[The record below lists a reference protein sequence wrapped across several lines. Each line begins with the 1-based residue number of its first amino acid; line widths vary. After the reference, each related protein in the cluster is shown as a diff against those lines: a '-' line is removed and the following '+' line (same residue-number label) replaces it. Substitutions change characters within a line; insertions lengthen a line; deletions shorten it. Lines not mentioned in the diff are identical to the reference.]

1 MEKAMRLD
9 RYLVEMNKGSRSEVK
24 KMIKSGRV
32 SVDGEI
38 CREAERKIQPSAS
51 EVSLDGKQVGY
62 AAFEYFMLNKPAGV
76 VSATEDGRHK
86 TVVSLI
92 EDAKRRDLFPVG
104 RLDIDTEGL
113 LLITND
119 GKLAHRLLSPK
130 KHVDKT
136 YFARVEGR
144 LPEDAAEQF
153 AGGITLEDGTRT
165 LPARLVIQKAA
176 ETAEENG
183 KTESGLSEIELTI
196 HEGKFHQVKRM
207 FEAVSCRVV
216 YLKRLSMGSLRL
228 DGSLA
233 PGACRR
239 LTAEEISKLQE
250 EGGPGEERG
259 LLSGKRAFLFD
270 LDGTLVD
277 SMWMWGAI
285 DIEYL
290 GKFGISCPKDLQK
303 AIEGMSFTETAIYFK
318 ERFSLPDSLEQIK
331 ADWIAMS
338 IEKYRTEVPLKPGVR
353 RFLEEAEGKGIQ
365 MAICTSNGREMVDA
379 VLGALKIRDFFT
391 CVITGCEVAAGKPS
405 PDIYLEAARRLSVK
419 PEECAVFEDVPAG
432 ILAGKRAGMTVF
444 AVEDDFSKGMEQE
457 KRRLADGYIDGYL
470 ALL

>member
-76 VSATEDGRHK
+76 VSATADGRHK
-86 TVVSLI
+86 TVVGLI

-207 FEAVSCRVV
+207 FEAVGCRVV

>member
-207 FEAVSCRVV
+207 FEAVGCRVV

-250 EGGPGEERG
+250 EGGPGEERE

-331 ADWIAMS
+331 ADWSAMS

>member
-207 FEAVSCRVV
+207 FEAVGCRVV

-353 RFLEEAEGKGIQ
+353 RFLEEAEEKGIQ

>member
-9 RYLVEMNKGSRSEVK
+9 RYLVEMKKGSRSEVK

-51 EVSLDGKQVGY
+51 EVSLDGTQVGY
-62 AAFEYFMLNKPAGV
+62 AAYEYFMLNKPAGV

-136 YFARVEGR
+136 YFARVERR
-144 LPEDAAEQF
+144 LPENAIEQF
-153 AGGITLEDGTRT
+153 KEGLTLEDGTRT
-165 LPARLVIQKAA
+165 LPARLLIQKASG
-176 ETAEENG
+176 TAEEG
-183 KTESGLSEIELTI
+183 KADSSLSEIELTI

-207 FEAVSCRVV
+207 FEAVGCRVV

-228 DGSLA
+228 DESLA
-233 PGACRR
+233 PGAYRR
-239 LTAEEISKLQE
+239 LTEEEISKLQG
-250 EGGPGEERG
+250 EGASGDERG

-290 GKFGISCPKDLQK
+290 GKFGIPCPKDLQK
-303 AIEGMSFTETAIYFK
+303 AIEGMSFTETAVYFK

-331 ADWIAMS
+331 ADWTAMS

-353 RFLEEAEGKGIQ
+353 RFLEEAAERDIK

-379 VLGALKIRDFFT
+379 VLSALKIRDFFS

-432 ILAGKRAGMTVF
+432 ILSGKRAGMTVF

>member
-9 RYLVEMNKGSRSEVK
+9 RYLVEMKKGSRSEVK

-51 EVSLDGKQVGY
+51 EVSLDGTQVGY
-62 AAFEYFMLNKPAGV
+62 AAYEYFMLNKPAGV

-144 LPEDAAEQF
+144 LPENAIEQF
-153 AGGITLEDGTRT
+153 KEGLTLEDGTRT
-165 LPARLVIQKAA
+165 LPARLVIQKASG
-176 ETAEENG
+176 TAEDDG
-183 KTESGLSEIELTI
+183 KADSSLSEIELTI

-207 FEAVSCRVV
+207 FEAVGCRVV
-216 YLKRLSMGSLRL
+216 YLKRLSMGSLRV
-228 DGSLA
+228 DESLA
-233 PGACRR
+233 PGAYRR
-239 LTAEEISKLQE
+239 LTEEEISKLQG
-250 EGGPGEERG
+250 EGASGDERG

-290 GKFGISCPKDLQK
+290 GKFGIPCPKDLQK
-303 AIEGMSFTETAIYFK
+303 AIEGMSFTETAVYFK

-331 ADWIAMS
+331 ADWTAMS

-353 RFLEEAEGKGIQ
+353 RFLEEAAERDIK

-379 VLGALKIRDFFT
+379 VLSALKIRDFFS

-432 ILAGKRAGMTVF
+432 ILSGKRAGMTVF

>member
-153 AGGITLEDGTRT
+153 ADGITLEDGTRT

-207 FEAVSCRVV
+207 FEAVGCRVV

>member
-9 RYLVEMNKGSRSEVK
+9 RYLVEMKKGSRSEVK

-32 SVDGEI
+32 SVDGET

-51 EVSLDGKQVGY
+51 EVSLDGTQVGY
-62 AAFEYFMLNKPAGV
+62 AAYEYFMLNKPAGV

-144 LPEDAAEQF
+144 LPENAIEQF
-153 AGGITLEDGTRT
+153 KKGLTLEDGTRT
-165 LPARLVIQKAA
+165 LPARLVIQKASG
-176 ETAEENG
+176 TAEDDG
-183 KTESGLSEIELTI
+183 KADSNLSEIELTI

-207 FEAVSCRVV
+207 FEAVGCRVV

-228 DGSLA
+228 DESLA
-233 PGACRR
+233 PGAYRR
-239 LTAEEISKLQE
+239 LTEEEISKLQG
-250 EGGPGEERG
+250 EGASGDERG
-259 LLSGKRAFLFD
+259 LLSGKRAYLFD

-290 GKFGISCPKDLQK
+290 GKFGIPCPKDLQK
-303 AIEGMSFTETAIYFK
+303 AIEGMSFTETAVYFK

-331 ADWIAMS
+331 ADWTAMS

-353 RFLEEAEGKGIQ
+353 RFLEEAAERDIK

-379 VLGALKIRDFFT
+379 VLSALKIRDFFS

-432 ILAGKRAGMTVF
+432 ILSGKRAGMTVF

-457 KRRLADGYIDGYL
+457 KRRLADGYMDGYL

>member
-1 MEKAMRLD
+1 MKIVKHEGKRRLFDQSQTLILMDESTLD
-9 RYLVEMNKGSRSEVK
+9 RIIEDPSQPLLQQEEKGVSGEETRMYDTTTSLLDVCKEGEANGAQRLEVSYDFFFGGSK
-24 KMIKSGRV
+24 
-32 SVDGEI
+32 
-38 CREAERKIQPSAS
+38 RENYPDSPATLKAYKIIHDLAKEHGMGFSAS
-51 EVSLDGKQVGY
+51 VVSPLDVGGGY
-62 AAFEYFMLNKPAGV
+62 AK
-76 VSATEDGRHK
+76 SHRDTGRTMQFK
-86 TVVSLI
+86 
-92 EDAKRRDLFPVG
+92 
-104 RLDIDTEGL
+104 EGL
-113 LLITND
+113 
-119 GKLAHRLLSPK
+119 
-130 KHVDKT
+130 
-136 YFARVEGR
+136 
-144 LPEDAAEQF
+144 
-153 AGGITLEDGTRT
+153 TLEDGTRT
-165 LPARLVIQKAA
+165 LPARLVIQKASG
-176 ETAEENG
+176 TAEDDG
-183 KTESGLSEIELTI
+183 KADSSLSEIELTI

-207 FEAVSCRVV
+207 FEAVGCRVV
-216 YLKRLSMGSLRL
+216 YLKRLSMGSLRV
-228 DGSLA
+228 DESLA
-233 PGACRR
+233 PGAYRR
-239 LTAEEISKLQE
+239 LTEEEISKLQG
-250 EGGPGEERG
+250 EGASGDERG

-290 GKFGISCPKDLQK
+290 GKFGIPCPKDLQK
-303 AIEGMSFTETAIYFK
+303 AIEGMSFTETAVYFK

-331 ADWIAMS
+331 ADWTAMS

-353 RFLEEAEGKGIQ
+353 RFLEKAAERDIK

-379 VLGALKIRDFFT
+379 VLSALKIRDFFS

-432 ILAGKRAGMTVF
+432 ILSGKRAGMTVF

>member
-9 RYLVEMNKGSRSEVK
+9 RYLVEMKKGSRSEVK

-32 SVDGEI
+32 SVDGET

-51 EVSLDGKQVGY
+51 EVSLDGTQVGY
-62 AAFEYFMLNKPAGV
+62 AAYEYFMLNKPAGV

-144 LPEDAAEQF
+144 LPENVIEQF
-153 AGGITLEDGTRT
+153 KEGLTLEDGTRT
-165 LPARLVIQKAA
+165 LPARLLIQKEAG
-176 ETAEENG
+176 TAEEG
-183 KTESGLSEIELTI
+183 KADSSLSEIELTI

-207 FEAVSCRVV
+207 FEAVGCRVV

-228 DGSLA
+228 DESLA
-233 PGACRR
+233 PGAYRR
-239 LTAEEISKLQE
+239 LTEEEISKLQG
-250 EGGPGEERG
+250 EGASGDERG

-290 GKFGISCPKDLQK
+290 GKFGIPCPKDLQK
-303 AIEGMSFTETAIYFK
+303 AIEGMSFTETAVYFK

-331 ADWIAMS
+331 ADWTAMS

-353 RFLEEAEGKGIQ
+353 RFLEEAAERDIK

-379 VLGALKIRDFFT
+379 VLSALKIRDFFS

-432 ILAGKRAGMTVF
+432 ILSGKRAGMTVF

-457 KRRLADGYIDGYL
+457 KRRLADGYMDGYL

>member
-1 MEKAMRLD
+1 M
-9 RYLVEMNKGSRSEVK
+9 
-24 KMIKSGRV
+24 
-32 SVDGEI
+32 
-38 CREAERKIQPSAS
+38 
-51 EVSLDGKQVGY
+51 
-62 AAFEYFMLNKPAGV
+62 
-76 VSATEDGRHK
+76 
-86 TVVSLI
+86 
-92 EDAKRRDLFPVG
+92 
-104 RLDIDTEGL
+104 
-113 LLITND
+113 
-119 GKLAHRLLSPK
+119 
-130 KHVDKT
+130 DKT

-144 LPEDAAEQF
+144 LPENAIEQF
-153 AGGITLEDGTRT
+153 KEGLTLEDGTRT
-165 LPARLVIQKAA
+165 LPARLVIQKASG
-176 ETAEENG
+176 TAEDDG
-183 KTESGLSEIELTI
+183 KADSSLSEIELTI

-207 FEAVSCRVV
+207 FEAVGCRVV
-216 YLKRLSMGSLRL
+216 YLKRLSMGSLRV
-228 DGSLA
+228 DESLA
-233 PGACRR
+233 PGAYRR
-239 LTAEEISKLQE
+239 LTEEEISKLQG
-250 EGGPGEERG
+250 EGASGDERG

-290 GKFGISCPKDLQK
+290 GKFGIPCPKDLQK
-303 AIEGMSFTETAIYFK
+303 AIEGMSFTETAVYFK

-331 ADWIAMS
+331 ADWTAMS

-353 RFLEEAEGKGIQ
+353 RFLEKAAERDIK

-379 VLGALKIRDFFT
+379 VLSALKIRDFFS

-432 ILAGKRAGMTVF
+432 ILSGKRAGMTVF